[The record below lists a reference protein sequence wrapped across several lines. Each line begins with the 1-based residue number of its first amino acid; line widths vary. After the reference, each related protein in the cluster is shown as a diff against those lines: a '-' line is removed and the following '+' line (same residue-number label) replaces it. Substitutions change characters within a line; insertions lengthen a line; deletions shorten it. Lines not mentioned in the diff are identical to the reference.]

1 MANGAEVDILVN
13 GKRARVA
20 AGGPRTLLSAL
31 RDDLRV
37 LSPKRGCNQG
47 VCGSCTVLIDDE
59 PRRACLTLV
68 ERCEGHEVRTVEGL
82 ADDPIMQALQRNM
95 VVSGGVQCGFC
106 TPGVLLSARGLLGDT
121 TNVDAAEVKAAL
133 SGNICR
139 CTGYRTIVEAVLAA
153 AKEVAP

>member
-1 MANGAEVDILVN
+1 MAEGLALIVN
-13 GKRARVA
+13 GKIARVA
-20 AGGPRTLLSAL
+20 VGGAKTLLSAL

-47 VCGSCTVLIDDE
+47 VCGSCTVLIDGE

-68 ERCEGHEVRTVEGL
+68 ERCEGVDVRTVEGL
-82 ADDPIMQALQRNM
+82 ANDKFMQALQRAF

-106 TPGVLLSARGLLGDT
+106 TPGVLASARALLAETPAPDEG
-121 TNVDAAEVKAAL
+121 EVKAAL
-133 SGNICR
+133 SGNLCR

-153 AKEVAP
+153 AKEVSL